1 MRYDCLAKN
10 PNPFSLTIWVTL
22 YLPYTPG
29 QTKLPSVNRVVV
41 LTQVREDFDGEVGAA
56 GGDERREEVPAAEA
70 HDEAG
75 AEVGDLQEG
84 TRLLFQPFTFGLGN

>member
-1 MRYDCLAKN
+1 M
-10 PNPFSLTIWVTL
+10 TIWVTL

-75 AEVGDLQEG
+75 AEVGDLQEK
-84 TRLLFQPFTFGLGN
+84 RLFNPSLLDLETKTFLA